1 MKTLIIAEKPDMG
14 RNIAAAIDPKAKNQR
29 TYIEGEQ
36 YIITWAIGHLI
47 GLAEPDAYDD
57 RYKKW
62 NLGDLPIIPEQFKL
76 VPNAKTKDQL
86 KVIAELAKR
95 CSHLVNACDAGREG
109 QHIFSLIQRH
119 LKLKQPV
126 KRLWISDLTP
136 ETIRR
141 GFAELKEGADFE
153 PLTRAAKARS
163 EADWLIGMNG
173 SRAFTTKHK
182 ELLSV
187 GRVQTPVLALLYDRQ
202 KEIEAFQSNKYYE
215 VEAWFEQGETLYRGL
230 WQGERLTDGEKA
242 KALAEKVK
250 GKRGRVESYEV
261 KDTKEYPFK
270 LYDLTLLQREAN
282 AKFGFSAKKTLDLA
296 QTLYEKHK
304 AISYPRTNSNYV
316 TEQNIPEMHRALDQ
330 LGKTDYR
337 GLVEGAD
344 KKFVH
349 KNNKAVCNPSKVE
362 DHHAILPTHKTPGAL
377 PPDEAKLYD
386 LIVRRF
392 LSQFY
397 PAASYKMHTVLT
409 AAEGERF
416 KSTIKQ
422 LLDLGWKVIYA
433 DQKKEKPTGRG
444 KGKADGKEDDEE
456 SAEEEVQ
463 TPFTLDAAQE
473 VRCKK
478 SSAKEKE
485 TQPPKPYTE
494 GTLLKAMESAG
505 KQIEDEEL
513 RDAMKDSGLGT
524 PATRASVIERLKNV
538 GYVVMQGKRIAI
550 TPKGRTAVELIRGAG
565 VELLTSPEM
574 TGHWERRLN
583 EIARGTASDEQF
595 MANVKKFATMIVDKV
610 RVQRPAEKTAFEGEA
625 AAAGGAGRGGG
636 RTAGA
641 KRGTRGAASGAGEP
655 AAGAKRG
662 TRGAAAGAGELAAG
676 AKRGTRST
684 AAGAGE
690 PAAAANRGTRS
701 AAAGA
706 GEPAAAAN
714 RGTRSA
720 AAGAGEPAALTQ
732 AQIAASAAAAP
743 PAAGAKRGTRGAAAG
758 AGEPAAGANRG
769 TRSAAAGAGEP
780 TALTQAQIAASAAAA
795 PPAATLGACPREGC
809 GGRIIRGKRGY
820 GCSHY
825 KTGCGFVIWKDSFGA
840 SLTDTAVMYLLKHG
854 RTAAMRLTGE
864 QGQPVEARLVLLD
877 RTTGRL
883 GIEPVSN

>member
-330 LGKTDYR
+330 LAKTDYR

-625 AAAGGAGRGGG
+625 AAAGGAGRGRG
-636 RTAGA
+636 RTAGRSA
-641 KRGTRGAASGAGEP
+641 VRAAQRQERASRQRARSAGRGARRRERASGS
-655 AAGAKRG
+655 GAK
-662 TRGAAAGAGELAAG
+662 
-676 AKRGTRST
+676 
-684 AAGAGE
+684 
-690 PAAAANRGTRS
+690 RGTRS

-706 GEPAAAAN
+706 GEPAAGAK

-720 AAGAGEPAALTQ
+720 AAERASRRQERSAGRGAQGGSGRARRR
-732 AQIAASAAAAP
+732 S
-743 PAAGAKRGTRGAAAG
+743 AGAERSGRSGRVGGADAG
-758 AGEPAAGANRG
+758 AYRGVRGGCTAGSDA
-769 TRSAAAGAGEP
+769 
-780 TALTQAQIAASAAAA
+780 
-795 PPAATLGACPREGC
+795 
-809 GGRIIRGKRGY
+809 
-820 GCSHY
+820 
-825 KTGCGFVIWKDSFGA
+825 
-840 SLTDTAVMYLLKHG
+840 
-854 RTAAMRLTGE
+854 
-864 QGQPVEARLVLLD
+864 
-877 RTTGRL
+877 GRL
-883 GIEPVSN
+883 PS